1 MRSILVISIVCVAL
15 IACSHQE
22 TQTKSVDDYKAAAL
36 AVAGS
41 TDVATAMKIIGDDD
55 VVFVDVREAAEISRN
70 GKITGAVHIPRG
82 VLEFQID
89 PASSMHN
96 DVFSSGKKIIF
107 YCASGGRSML
117 AAGVAA
123 EMGLSEPVYLEGGF
137 KAWEKAGGKIEHAVQ
152 ADN

>member
-1 MRSILVISIVCVAL
+1 MRNILVISIVCVAF
-15 IACSHQE
+15 IACSNQE
-22 TQTKSVDDYKAAAL
+22 TRSKSVDDYKAAAL

-55 VVFVDVREAAEISRN
+55 VVFVDVREAAEIAKN
-70 GKITGAVHIPRG
+70 GKITGAVHVPRG
-82 VLEFQID
+82 VLEFRID

-123 EMGLSEPVYLEGGF
+123 EMGLPNPVFLEGGF
-137 KAWEKAGGKIEHAVQ
+137 KAWAA
-152 ADN
+152 ADGTIDRESE

>member
-1 MRSILVISIVCVAL
+1 MRNILVISIVCVAL

-22 TQTKSVDDYKAAAL
+22 TRSKSVDDYKAAAL

-41 TDVATAMKIIGDDD
+41 TDVATAIKIIGDDD
-55 VVFVDVREAAEISRN
+55 VVFVDVREAAEITRN
-70 GKITGAVHIPRG
+70 GKIAGAVHVPRG

-107 YCASGGRSML
+107 YCVSGGRSML
-117 AAGVAA
+117 VAGVAA
-123 EMGLSEPVYLEGGF
+123 EMGLSEPVFLEGGF
-137 KAWEKAGGKIEHAVQ
+137 KAWAA
-152 ADN
+152 ADVAIDRESK

>member
-1 MRSILVISIVCVAL
+1 MRNILVISIVCVAL

-22 TQTKSVDDYKAAAL
+22 TRSKSVDDYKAAAL

-55 VVFVDVREAAEISRN
+55 VVFVDVREAAEISSN

-82 VLEFQID
+82 VLEFRID

-123 EMGLSEPVYLEGGF
+123 EMGLSDPVFLEGGF
-137 KAWEKAGGKIEHAVQ
+137 KAWEKAGGAIDHQVQ